1 MKIMNRN
8 IIELNNL
15 KKKFPGVQAL
25 KGIDLNIPEGMITGI
40 VGPNGSGK
48 STLLKII
55 SGLIVKDS
63 GQVKINRKTLNRHL
77 MQDIAFLPEIN
88 HLYRWMKIAEII
100 SFHEDQ
106 FVDFSTKKAY
116 ELLSFMN
123 LKAEQKIN
131 NLSKGMVAR
140 LKLILVLSRSAEI
153 LILDEPLAGIDPAS
167 RERILESLIGEF
179 DSANQSIILATH
191 EIIEAE
197 RFLDHVV
204 FMQAGEILLVGN
216 ADDLRAEKG
225 NSIRELIGEVFE

>member
-1 MKIMNRN
+1 MTEN
-8 IIELNNL
+8 IIEISNL

-25 KGIDLNIPEGMITGI
+25 KGIDLKLPQGMITGI

-55 SGLIVKDS
+55 AGLIVKDS
-63 GQVKINRKTLNRHL
+63 GQVKIKRGNRNRHL

-88 HLYRWMKIAEII
+88 HLYNWMRISEII
-100 SFHEDQ
+100 KFHEEQ
-106 FVDFSTKKAY
+106 FSDFSVKKAN
-116 ELLSFMN
+116 ELLDFMN
-123 LKAEQKIN
+123 LKVEQKIN

-179 DSANQSIILATH
+179 DAANQSIILATH

-197 RFLDHVV
+197 RFLDHVI
-204 FMQAGEILLVGN
+204 FMEAGEILLAEN
-216 ADDLRAEKG
+216 ADDLRAAKG
-225 NSIRELIGEVFE
+225 KSIRELIGEVFE

>member
-1 MKIMNRN
+1 MNEN
-8 IIELNNL
+8 IIEISNL

-25 KGIDLNIPEGMITGI
+25 KGIDLKIPKAMITGI

-55 SGLIVKDS
+55 SGLIVKDE
-63 GQVKINRKTLNRHL
+63 GQVNINRKIRGRHL
-77 MQDIAFLPEIN
+77 MEDIAFLPEIN
-88 HLYRWMKIAEII
+88 HLYRWMTVSEII
-100 SFHEDQ
+100 KFHEEQ
-106 FVDFSTKKAY
+106 FADFSTKKAE
-116 ELLSFMN
+116 ELLGFMN

-167 RERILESLIGEF
+167 RERILETLIGEF

-197 RFLDHVV
+197 RFLDHVI
-204 FMQAGEILLVGN
+204 FMEAGEIMLEGN
-216 ADDLRAEKG
+216 ADDLRAARGK
-225 NSIRELIGEVFE
+225 SIRELIGEVFE

>member
-1 MKIMNRN
+1 MNEN
-8 IIELNNL
+8 IIEVSNL

-25 KGIDLNIPEGMITGI
+25 KGINLNIPEGMITGI

-55 SGLIVKDS
+55 SGLIIKDE
-63 GQVKINRKTLNRHL
+63 GQVNINRKNKQRHL

-88 HLYRWMKIAEII
+88 HLYRWMRI
-100 SFHEDQ
+100 SEMVKFHEDQ
-106 FVDFSTKKAY
+106 FSDFSTKKAE
-116 ELLSFMN
+116 ELLDFMN
-123 LKAEQKIN
+123 LKLEQKID

-140 LKLILVLSRSAEI
+140 LKLILVLSRSTKI

-197 RFLDHVV
+197 RFLDHVI
-204 FMQAGEILLVGN
+204 FMEAGEILLDGN

-225 NSIRELIGEVFE
+225 KSIRELIGEVFE

>member
-1 MKIMNRN
+1 MNEN
-8 IIELNNL
+8 IIEVSNL

-25 KGIDLNIPEGMITGI
+25 KGINLNIPEGMITGI

-55 SGLIVKDS
+55 SGLIVKDE
-63 GQVKINRKTLNRHL
+63 GQVKINRKNKQRHL

-88 HLYRWMKIAEII
+88 HLYRGMRITEMIK
-100 SFHEDQ
+100 FHEDQ
-106 FVDFSTKKAY
+106 FTDFSTEKTG
-116 ELLSFMN
+116 ELFDFMN
-123 LKAEQKIN
+123 LKPEQKIN

-197 RFLDHVV
+197 RFLDHVI
-204 FMQAGEILLVGN
+204 FMEAGEIILDGN

-225 NSIRELIGEVFE
+225 KSIRELIGEVFE

>member
-1 MKIMNRN
+1 MNEN
-8 IIELNNL
+8 IIEVSNL

-25 KGIDLNIPEGMITGI
+25 KGINLNIPAGMITGI

-55 SGLIVKDS
+55 SGLIVKDK
-63 GQVKINRKTLNRHL
+63 GEILINRKNKKRHL
-77 MQDIAFLPEIN
+77 MKDIAFLPEIN
-88 HLYRWMKIAEII
+88 HLYRWMRI
-100 SFHEDQ
+100 SEMIKFHEEQ
-106 FVDFSTKKAY
+106 FPNFSTKKAN
-116 ELLSFMN
+116 ELLDFMN
-123 LKAEQKIN
+123 LKVEQKIN

-197 RFLDHVV
+197 KFLDYII
-204 FMQAGEILLVGN
+204 FMERGEIMLEGN

-225 NSIRELIGEVFE
+225 KSIRDLIGEVFE

>member
-1 MKIMNRN
+1 MTEN
-8 IIELNNL
+8 IIEISNL

-25 KGIDLNIPEGMITGI
+25 KGIDLKLPQGMITGI

-55 SGLIVKDS
+55 AGLIVKDS
-63 GQVKINRKTLNRHL
+63 GQVKIKCGNINRHL

-88 HLYRWMKIAEII
+88 HLYNWMRISEII
-100 SFHEDQ
+100 KFHEEQ
-106 FVDFSTKKAY
+106 FSDFSVKKAN
-116 ELLSFMN
+116 ELLDFMN
-123 LKAEQKIN
+123 LKVEQKIN

-179 DSANQSIILATH
+179 DAANQSIILATH

-197 RFLDHVV
+197 RFLDHVI
-204 FMQAGEILLVGN
+204 FMEAGEILLAEN
-216 ADDLRAEKG
+216 ADDLRAAKG
-225 NSIRELIGEVFE
+225 KSIRELIGEVFE

>member
-1 MKIMNRN
+1 MTEN
-8 IIELNNL
+8 IIEISNL

-25 KGIDLNIPEGMITGI
+25 KGIDLNIPKGMITGI

-55 SGLIVKDS
+55 SGLIIKDE
-63 GQVKINRKTLNRHL
+63 GQVQINRSHKDRNL

-88 HLYRWMKIAEII
+88 HLYRWMKI
-100 SFHEDQ
+100 SDMLKFHKEQ
-106 FVDFSTKKAY
+106 FSDFSMKKAS
-116 ELLSFMN
+116 ELIEFMN
-123 LKAEQKIN
+123 LKQEQKIN

-167 RERILESLIGEF
+167 RERILESLIAEF
-179 DSANQSIILATH
+179 DSENQSIILATH

-197 RFLDHVV
+197 RFLDNVI
-204 FMQAGEILLVGN
+204 FMETGEILLAGN

-225 NSIRELIGEVFE
+225 KSIRELIGEVFE

>member
-1 MKIMNRN
+1 MNEN
-8 IIELNNL
+8 IIEVSNL

-25 KGIDLNIPEGMITGI
+25 KGIDLNIPAGMITGI

-55 SGLIVKDS
+55 SGLIVKDE
-63 GQVKINRKTLNRHL
+63 GQVKINRKIKDRHL

-88 HLYRWMKIAEII
+88 HLYRWMRISEII
-100 SFHEDQ
+100 KFHEEQ
-106 FVDFSTKKAY
+106 FTDFSSEKAK
-116 ELLSFMN
+116 ELLDFMN
-123 LKAEQKIN
+123 LKVEQKIN
-131 NLSKGMVAR
+131 NLSKAMVAR

-197 RFLDHVV
+197 KFLDQVV
-204 FMQAGEILLVGN
+204 FMEAGEILLDGN
-216 ADDLRAEKG
+216 ADDLRAAKG
-225 NSIRELIGEVFE
+225 KSIRELIGEVFE

>member
-1 MKIMNRN
+1 MNEN
-8 IIELNNL
+8 IIEVSNL

-25 KGIDLNIPEGMITGI
+25 KGIDLNIPKGMITGI

-63 GQVKINRKTLNRHL
+63 GQVKINRKVKNRHL
-77 MQDIAFLPEIN
+77 MEDIAFLPEIN
-88 HLYRWMKIAEII
+88 HLYRWMKISEMVR
-100 SFHEDQ
+100 FHEEQ
-106 FVDFSTKKAY
+106 FTDFSTKKAN
-116 ELLSFMN
+116 ELLGFMN
-123 LKAEQKIN
+123 LKVEQKIN

-153 LILDEPLAGIDPAS
+153 VILDEPLAGIDPAS

-197 RFLDHVV
+197 RFLDQVV
-204 FMQAGEILLVGN
+204 FMEAGEILLAGN
-216 ADDLRAEKG
+216 ADDLRAARGK
-225 NSIRELIGEVFE
+225 SIRELIGEVFE

>member
-1 MKIMNRN
+1 MNEN
-8 IIELNNL
+8 IIEVSNL

-25 KGIDLNIPEGMITGI
+25 KGINLNIPKGMITGI

-55 SGLIVKDS
+55 SGLIVKDK
-63 GQVKINRKTLNRHL
+63 GQININRKNKDRYL

-88 HLYRWMKIAEII
+88 HLYRWMRISEII
-100 SFHEDQ
+100 EFHEKQ
-106 FVDFSTKKAY
+106 FADFSTQKAK
-116 ELLSFMN
+116 ELLDFMN
-123 LKAEQKIN
+123 LKVEQKIN

-179 DSANQSIILATH
+179 NSAKQSIILATH

-197 RFLDHVV
+197 RFLDHVI
-204 FMQAGEILLVGN
+204 FMEAGKILLERN

-225 NSIRELIGEVFE
+225 KSIRELIGEVFE

>member
-1 MKIMNRN
+1 MNEN
-8 IIELNNL
+8 IIEINNL

-25 KGIDLNIPEGMITGI
+25 KGIDLKFPAGMITGI

-55 SGLIVKDS
+55 AGLIVKDS
-63 GQVKINRKTLNRHL
+63 GQVKINRKNQNRHL

-88 HLYRWMKIAEII
+88 HLYKWMTI
-100 SFHEDQ
+100 SEMINFHQEQ
-106 FVDFSTKKAY
+106 YSDFSKEKAK
-116 ELLSFMN
+116 ELLEFMN
-123 LKAEQKIN
+123 LNLEQKIN

-140 LKLILVLSRSAEI
+140 LKLVLVLSRSAEI

-167 RERILESLIGEF
+167 RERILESLISEF
-179 DSANQSIILATH
+179 DSENQTIILATH

-197 RFLDHVV
+197 RFLDHVI
-204 FMQAGEILLVGN
+204 FIENGKLLLEGN

-225 NSIRELIGEVFE
+225 HSIRELIGEVFE

>member
-1 MKIMNRN
+1 MNKKIEVR
-8 IIELNNL
+8 NL

-25 KGIDLNIPEGMITGI
+25 NKISLDIPAGMITGI

-55 SGLIVKDS
+55 SGLIVKDE
-63 GQVKINRKTLNRHL
+63 GEIKINLKDRKRHL
-77 MQDIAFLPEIN
+77 MQNIAFLPEIN
-88 HLYRWMKIAEII
+88 HLYRWMKVAEII
-100 SFHEDQ
+100 KFYQSQ
-106 FVDFSTKKAY
+106 FLDFSVQKAE
-116 ELLSFMN
+116 ELMNFMN
-123 LKAEQKIN
+123 LKNDQKIK

-167 RERILESLIGEF
+167 RKRILESLIAEF
-179 DSANQSIILATH
+179 DSENQSVILATH

-197 RFLDHVV
+197 KFFDYVI
-204 FMQAGEILLVGN
+204 FMKAGELVLEKN

-225 NSIRELIGEVFE
+225 KSIRELIGEVFE

>member
-1 MKIMNRN
+1 MPEN
-8 IIELNNL
+8 IIEIKNL

-25 KGIDLNIPEGMITGI
+25 KGIDLNIPAGMITGI

-63 GQVKINRKTLNRHL
+63 GELALNRKQKQRHL

-88 HLYRWMKIAEII
+88 HLYRWMKISEMIE
-100 SFHEDQ
+100 FHQEQ
-106 FVDFSTKKAY
+106 FADFSSEKAE

-123 LKAEQKIN
+123 LKTEQKIN

-140 LKLILVLSRSAEI
+140 LKLVLVLSRSAEI

-167 RERILESLIGEF
+167 RERILESLIAEF
-179 DSANQSIILATH
+179 DSGNQSIILATH

-197 RFLDHVV
+197 RFLDHVI
-204 FMQAGEILLVGN
+204 FMEAGEILLEGN
-216 ADDLRAEKG
+216 ADDLRSEKG
-225 NSIRELIGEVFE
+225 QSIRELIGEVFE

>member
-1 MKIMNRN
+1 MNEN
-8 IIELNNL
+8 IIELSNL

-25 KGIDLNIPEGMITGI
+25 KGINLNIPKAMITGI

-55 SGLIVKDS
+55 SGLIVKDE
-63 GQVKINRKTLNRHL
+63 GQVNINRKNKQRHL

-88 HLYRWMKIAEII
+88 HLYRWMTI
-100 SFHEDQ
+100 SEMIRFHEDQ
-106 FVDFSTKKAY
+106 FLDFSPEKAN
-116 ELLSFMN
+116 ELLDFMN
-123 LKAEQKIN
+123 LKLEQKIN

-197 RFLDHVV
+197 RFLDHVI
-204 FMQAGEILLVGN
+204 FMEAGEILLEGN

-225 NSIRELIGEVFE
+225 KSIRELIGEVFE

>member
-1 MKIMNRN
+1 MNEN
-8 IIELNNL
+8 IIEVSNL

-25 KGIDLNIPEGMITGI
+25 KGIDLNIPKGMITGI

-63 GQVKINRKTLNRHL
+63 GQVKINRKVKNRHL
-77 MQDIAFLPEIN
+77 MEDIAFLPEIN
-88 HLYRWMKIAEII
+88 HLYRWMKISEMVK
-100 SFHEDQ
+100 FHEEQ
-106 FVDFSTKKAY
+106 FADFSTKKAG
-116 ELLSFMN
+116 ELLGFMN

-167 RERILESLIGEF
+167 RERILETLIGEF

-197 RFLDHVV
+197 RFLDHVI
-204 FMQAGEILLVGN
+204 FMEAGEIMLEGN
-216 ADDLRAEKG
+216 ADDLRAARGK
-225 NSIRELIGEVFE
+225 SIRELIGEVFE